1 MKLLTHYV
9 FSTGLLALAATSMGA
24 AFPSALFISLITSVM
39 GNSIIDG
46 LGHEERGGYVRRTPL
61 THTVPRSIAWGA
73 VPGIIISLLLAYGSQ
88 WRVTPLAVIVLLS
101 NLLLG
106 PSHMFLDAFTERGIY
121 VKRRGRWVR
130 FAIAHISY
138 GNSLA
143 NGAAMIV
150 GSLMLFAAFSVH

>member
-1 MKLLTHYV
+1 M
-9 FSTGLLALAATSMGA
+9 GWATRRG
-24 AFPSALFISLITSVM
+24 
-39 GNSIIDG
+39 
-46 LGHEERGGYVRRTPL
+46 GGYVRRTPL
-61 THTVPRSIAWGA
+61 THTVPRSIAWGGA

-106 PSHMFLDAFTERGIY
+106 PSHMFLDAFTERGGIY
-121 VKRRGRWVR
+121 VKRRGGRWVR

>member
-9 FSTGLLALAATSMGA
+9 FSTGLLALIATLMGA

-46 LGHEERGGYVRRTPL
+46 LGHEERRGYVRRTPL
-61 THTVPRSIAWGA
+61 THTVPRSIAWGV
-73 VPGIIISLLLAYGSQ
+73 VPGIIISLLLTYGSQ
-88 WRVTPLAVIVLLS
+88 WRVTPLAIIVLLS

-138 GNSLA
+138 NNLLA
-143 NGAAMIV
+143 NNAAMII
-150 GSLMLFAAFSVH
+150 GLLMLFAAFSIH

>member
-1 MKLLTHYV
+1 M
-9 FSTGLLALAATSMGA
+9 GWATRRG
-24 AFPSALFISLITSVM
+24 
-39 GNSIIDG
+39 
-46 LGHEERGGYVRRTPL
+46 GGYVRRTPL
-61 THTVPRSIAWGA
+61 THTVPRSIAWGGA

-106 PSHMFLDAFTERGIY
+106 AEPHVSGRVHGEGGHIREEE
-121 VKRRGRWVR
+121 GRWVR